1 MKNRNWKVRVIASSL
16 FLAPLFSVFG
26 GEKLRLLQESADVFQ
41 TGLIKAMP
49 LHAGIGLNWSDAYI
63 GQLLS
68 VSPHFGLGVSGGF
81 TTGNHETFENFMNM
95 FGVNVSEISNNM
107 FLLPAGV
114 VDIRLGGLV
123 LPFDLGFKVGKVDD
137 FKMDTGMT
145 LYTLKRSYVM
155 YGGDLRYALVK
166 GDPALPKVSLGF
178 GYTYLEGVLH
188 TALNGNRDFEVD
200 STKTITAND
209 PALDVY
215 WNASVLD
222 LKLHVSKT
230 LAIFTPYGG
239 LAASFYWA
247 NAGYD
252 LKGPL
257 TYSGGSWQNI
267 ESDMAAAGISG
278 ITVSPNQD
286 GFSSSSKNQGAS
298 SRVYGGFSMNFF
310 VFRLDLTAFCAF
322 PYFGYGGS
330 LGVRLQV

>member
-1 MKNRNWKVRVIASSL
+1 MDNRSWKVRVIAVSVF
-16 FLAPLFSVFG
+16 FLPLFSVFG
-26 GEKLRLLQESADVFQ
+26 GEKLRLLQRNAETFQAD
-41 TGLIKAMP
+41 LIKSMP
-49 LHAGIGLNWSDAYI
+49 LHAGLGLNWSDAYI

-68 VSPHFGLGVSGGF
+68 VRPHLGIGVSAGVSS
-81 TTGNHETFENFMNM
+81 GNHGSFENFMNS
-95 FGVNVSEISNNM
+95 FGVNVSQVSSNM

-123 LPFDLGFKVGKVDD
+123 LPFDLGFKIGKIDD

-145 LYTLKRSYVM
+145 LYTLRRSYVM

-166 GDPALPKVSLGF
+166 GGASLPKVSLGF
-178 GYTYLEGVLH
+178 GYTYLEGAVH
-188 TALNGNRDFEVD
+188 TSMNGSRDFEID
-200 STKTITAND
+200 SSKILTAND
-209 PALDVY
+209 PSLAVF

-230 LAIFTPYGG
+230 LAVFTPYLG

-247 NAGYD
+247 DAGYK

-257 TYSGGSWQNI
+257 TYNGGSWQNI
-267 ESDMAAAGISG
+267 ENDMAAAGISG
-278 ITVSPNQD
+278 ITLNQEE
-286 GFSSSSKNQGAS
+286 GFSSSSRDQGAS

-322 PYFGYGGS
+322 PHFGYGGS
-330 LGVRLQV
+330 LGIRVQV